1 MPAAA
6 IAGARRLTCGLL
18 MTAAACAA
26 AGPASADVAPADP
39 AGASAAPAVPQTL
52 PQLVEALKH
61 GNPQLEQARQAYLAA
76 RQLVPQVSSLPA
88 PQFSLL

>member
-1 MPAAA
+1 MNFAAVPLRQA
-6 IAGARRLTCGLL
+6 LTRALFGAAL
-18 MTAAACAA
+18 ACACGVVWA
-26 AGPASADVAPADP
+26 APAAPAD
-39 AGASAAPAVPQTL
+39 SAPQTL